1 MGGAAGRDLNQATHM
16 STETVNSVTGPIS
29 VEDLGVTLMHE
40 HILIGYPG
48 WEADT
53 LHPGPTREEMITV
66 AVDKV
71 QSMQD
76 QGIQSMLDPCP
87 NDLGRDVALAA
98 EVSSKTGFNIICA
111 TGLYKQ
117 NEGGAPHWNFQRS
130 IGKGVENMAELFIH
144 ELTRGIGDTG
154 IKAGII
160 KVATGEGEI
169 TDYETDVLTA
179 AAIAAVETGAP
190 ITTHTD
196 QGTMGEEQQAFL
208 LEKGVAAHKIIIGH
222 SCGTQDHDYHM
233 NILGKGS
240 YLGFDRFG
248 LDILFPDEQRIDSLV
263 ALLAKRQENRI
274 VVSHDSVWCTRGEPF
289 PAELLA
295 AVDTDKL
302 FNPTHFH
309 RNIIPQLL
317 ARGVTR
323 AQIDTMLID
332 NPRRFFA
339 GVA

>member
-1 MGGAAGRDLNQATHM
+1 MTTA
-16 STETVNSVTGPIS
+16 TVNSVTGPIP

-53 LHPGPTREEMITV
+53 LHPGPSREEMI
-66 AVDKV
+66 AIAIDKI
-71 QSMQD
+71 QSMQA

-87 NDLGRDVALAA
+87 NDLGRDVTLAA
-98 EVSSKTGFNIICA
+98 EVSSKTGFTIICA

-117 NEGGAPHWNFQRS
+117 NEGGAPHWHFQRS

-144 ELTRGIGDTG
+144 ELTEGIGNTG

-169 TDYETDVLTA
+169 TDYEYDILAA
-179 AAIAAVETGAP
+179 AAIAALETGAP

-208 LEKGVAAHKIIIGH
+208 VEKGVAPHKIIIGH
-222 SCGTQDHDYHM
+222 SCGSDDHNYHM

-248 LDILFPDEQRIDSLV
+248 LDILFPDEQRIESLV
-263 ALLAKRQENRI
+263 ALLAKQQENRI

-289 PAELLA
+289 PAEMLA
-295 AVDTDKL
+295 MMDTDTL

-309 RNIIPQLL
+309 RHIIPSLL
-317 ARGVTR
+317 ERGVTQ

-339 GVA
+339 GENCA